1 MVDCTFPKRSVGSL
15 KSEFAC
21 LGVIGEFDMLSNTTI
36 GTPTCMHTVK
46 SIILHDLIIF
56 CSLQFST

>member
-36 GTPTCMHTVK
+36 GTPMHTVK
-46 SIILHDLIIF
+46 TIILHDLRILF
-56 CSLQFST
+56 TTV